1 MHGNA
6 DSTAGELEGQVQSTF
21 YARLTYAYRIP
32 PVPTGGGFFHARN
45 VTLAELELE
54 LGRERQADTVAR
66 REYI

>member
-1 MHGNA
+1 MSSPGTTLSDA
-6 DSTAGELEGQVQSTF
+6 PLDA
-21 YARLTYAYRIP
+21 
-32 PVPTGGGFFHARN
+32 PVLRPLDVCLPHTTRPYWGRVFHARN